1 MLEPIGFWSYSTADD
16 KNSRGKL
23 SQLRTR
29 VKAEIELRLGRKR
42 KVEIFQ
48 DVAALETGDEWA
60 AKIEAALAKSSFLI
74 PIVTPDFF
82 QSEWCC
88 REVALFRDRE
98 RELGRGDLIF
108 PIHYIDVG
116 HVDCSNPDDCHDPEV
131 VEFLRT
137 RQWAEFHP
145 YRHRSF
151 EAEEVGLF
159 IEKLAKAI
167 ATALR
172 APGPAPSP
180 PAPPARPVADP
191 RASTP
196 AETPRPASPPPP
208 RPARAEPLPFAE
220 HLAALAHRAGIRP
233 ARAEPL
239 PFAEGGPPP
248 AFARASGRDEV
259 GPWLDFAVPDSQG
272 GEVTQRMRWIPP
284 GRFLMGSPASEPERY
299 DNEGPQHRVTIG
311 RGFWLF
317 DTACTQAL
325 WQAVTGANPS
335 RFKGTDR
342 PVESVSWNDC
352 GEFLRRIAPL
362 VPGLDLCLPSE
373 AQWEYA
379 CRAVT
384 TTPFSFGTTI
394 TPDQVN
400 YDGNHPYAGGKK
412 GRCRAETVPVRS
424 LPPNPFGLYEMHGN
438 VWEWCAD
445 HWHGNYQGAPGDGSA
460 WLGGATR
467 MLRGGSWSNYARFVR
482 SASRYAVDPGNAG
495 SFFGFRCARV
505 QE

>member
-23 SQLRTR
+23 SQLRALVR
-29 VKAEIELRLGRKR
+29 AEIELRLGRKR

-88 REVALFRDRE
+88 REVSLFRETE
-98 RELGRGDLIF
+98 RALGRGDLIF
-108 PIHYIDVG
+108 PIHYLDVG

-145 YRHRSF
+145 LRHRSF
-151 EAEEVGLF
+151 DTEEVGLF

-167 ATALR
+167 STALR
-172 APGPAPSP
+172 APGPAPLP
-180 PAPPARPVADP
+180 PAPPA
-191 RASTP
+191 TP
-196 AETPRPASPPPP
+196 IAETRTSTRATTPSPASPPRTP
-208 RPARAEPLPFAE
+208 RARAKPLPFAQ
-220 HLAALAHRAGIRP
+220 
-233 ARAEPL
+233 
-239 PFAEGGPPP
+239 GGPPP
-248 AFARASGRDEV
+248 AFARDSGRDEV

-299 DNEGPQHRVTIG
+299 DDEGPQHWVTIG

-325 WQAVTGANPS
+325 WQAVMSVNPS
-335 RFKGTDR
+335 RFQGADR
-342 PVESVSWNDC
+342 PVENVSWNDC

-379 CRAVT
+379 CRAGT
-384 TTPFSFGTTI
+384 TTPFSFGATI
-394 TPDQVN
+394 TPDQAN

-412 GRCRAETVPVRS
+412 GLYRGQTVPVRS

-445 HWHGNYQGAPGDGSA
+445 QGRGNYQGAPGDGSA
-460 WLGGATR
+460 WLGGGAAR
-467 MLRGGSWSNYARFVR
+467 VLRGGSWGNDARNVR
-482 SASRYAVDPGNAG
+482 SADRFAHDPGSAG
-495 SFFGFRCARV
+495 FSIGFRCARV